1 MAEVQQEYLLVDGR
15 GCTLEWVLQTLFT
28 SQSTTV
34 RGLAMYIV
42 REMSERAWLS
52 DG

>member
-34 RGLAMYIV
+34 RGLAIV
-42 REMSERAWLS
+42 REMRERAWLS